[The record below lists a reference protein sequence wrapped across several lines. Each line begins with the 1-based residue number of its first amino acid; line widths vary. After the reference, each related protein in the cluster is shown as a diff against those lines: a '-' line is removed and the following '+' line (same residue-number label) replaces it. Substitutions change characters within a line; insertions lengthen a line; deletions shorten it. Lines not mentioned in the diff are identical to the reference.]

1 METIPTL
8 RDQMKIRIRDVVV
21 IRNGLPGGN
30 SYFSIIDSIVD
41 ELAALVCLDADFSSP
56 EDIPEVLWMVIQ
68 KMAVALFSTLGK
80 ESLQSVAGI
89 VSETY
94 RDVYKENR
102 GTILQYVENQRRK
115 AEKASMAIQ
124 WGIPTD
130 WVN

>member
-8 RDQMKIRIRDVVV
+8 RDQMRIRIRDVVV

-41 ELAALVCLDADFSSP
+41 ELAALVCLDADFSTP